1 MVIRNLNKNKRAKS
15 FLFFRTPFQERK
27 ILEYLN
33 NLINS
38 RFVNYHPHHILS
50 FSVDVLGIRIVYKLL
65 KDEYPKIQD
74 YRNSFDLC
82 KWVEDNISDRDTV
95 RIIYGKILLEVR
107 QRLARV
113 SHYDDHEFVT
123 RLSNIQKAFKLI
135 DAEIDVIVL
144 FYLVAT
150 DERLESCLRNNG
162 IIDIYKPADFR
173 RFGYIVMGLNRK
185 AFISVLSRQM
195 LFNIPLLD
203 KSHNLIELI
212 EWCRDYIS
220 GFSGN
225 EITSEFFVKGND
237 TDFNINDF
245 DISEDELSVID
256 TLLKC
261 KKSCNILFY
270 GDAGTGK
277 TSLTKCLAKRHNMEL
292 VSINIPKDDDH
303 QNRLRSIYG
312 AINLVDK
319 NSSLILVDE
328 ADEVLNTSDSFF
340 FKGKTNKSW
349 INNLLES
356 HGKKIIWVTNRAEQI
371 DPSTMRRFS
380 FSMEFKKF
388 TSKGRLN
395 VLKYEL
401 NKKGLKNYFDDRE
414 LKELCKEY
422 SVDGG
427 GIVNAI
433 NVFNINRRRKKEN
446 IIKMVKTV
454 LKNHEKATHGE
465 MGGSMQKKEFKSYS
479 LQGLNTSH
487 NLEEIITI
495 LKQYTGLQEKED
507 KHSISLLLY
516 GLPGTGKTE
525 FVHYIG
531 SIIERDVV
539 LKRCSEI
546 QSKWVG
552 ETEKNIA
559 WAFQEAKENNNIL
572 FFDEADSFLYPRSS
586 AHHSWEKSF
595 TNEILAQL
603 DNFKGIV
610 IFATNDID
618 GLDHAALR
626 RFRFKIEFRPLT
638 SEGNLNF
645 YKALL
650 EPLVSKRIQLSA
662 EEIGQIKNSRNLTPG
677 DFAVVKEQFSFVD
690 HAVITHQKLIDA
702 LLKEVCFKKAERK
715 VIGFGH

>member
-1 MVIRNLNKNKRAKS
+1 MA
-15 FLFFRTPFQERK
+15 PFEDGK
-27 ILEYLN
+27 ILEYLRN
-33 NLINS
+33 IINS
-38 RFVNYHPHHILS
+38 RFINYFSHYILTFSFDVLGEREVYKIIRDDYPEIPKDSSDLYKWRNELSCREVVKILRMKILPEIYYRLEILS
-50 FSVDVLGIRIVYKLL
+50 FYKDDDLL
-65 KDEYPKIQD
+65 K
-74 YRNSFDLC
+74 RLC
-82 KWVEDNISDRDTV
+82 E
-95 RIIYGKILLEVR
+95 L
-107 QRLARV
+107 
-113 SHYDDHEFVT
+113 
-123 RLSNIQKAFKLI
+123 QKAFKLT
-135 DAEIDVIVL
+135 DAEIDILVMI
-144 FYLVAT
+144 YLISAH
-150 DERLESCLRNNG
+150 EKLESFFSRNVGFFNILEHSNLRKFGN
-162 IIDIYKPADFR
+162 II
-173 RFGYIVMGLNRK
+173 MGLNRK
-185 AFISVLSRQM
+185 TFISALSRQM
-195 LFNIPLLD
+195 LFNIPLVE
-203 KSHNLIELI
+203 KSRRIIELTD
-212 EWCRDYIS
+212 WCRDYIT

-225 EITSEFFVKGND
+225 EITSEFFVKDND
-237 TDFNINDF
+237 IDLNINDF
-245 DISEDELSVID
+245 DISGDELDVID
-256 TLLKC
+256 TLIKG

-270 GDAGTGK
+270 GAAGTGK
-277 TSLTKCLAKRHNMEL
+277 TSLTKCLAKRHNMEMFS
-292 VSINIPKDDDH
+292 VNIPKDDDH
-303 QNRLRSIYG
+303 QDRLRAIY
-312 AINLVDK
+312 ATINLTDK
-319 NSSLILVDE
+319 NNSLILADE
-328 ADEVLNTSDSFF
+328 ADEILNTCDSFF

-356 HGKKIIWVTNRAEQI
+356 HDKKIIWITNRAEQI
-371 DPSTMRRFS
+371 DPSTTRRFS

-388 TSKGRLN
+388 TSNGRLN

-401 NKKGLKNYFDDRE
+401 KKKGFKNYFDDKE
-414 LKELCKEY
+414 LQELCKEY

-433 NVFNINRRRKKEN
+433 NIFNLNRRRKKEN

-454 LKNHEKATHGE
+454 LKNHEKATHAERGDLI
-465 MGGSMQKKEFKSYS
+465 QKKEFKDYS

-487 NLEEIITI
+487 NLEEIITA
-495 LKQYTGLQEKED
+495 LKRYTRLQEKGD
-507 KHSISLLLY
+507 KYSISLLLY

-531 SIIERDVV
+531 SIMERDVV

-559 WAFQEAKENNNIL
+559 WAFQEAKENNGIL

-638 SEGNLNF
+638 PEGNLHF

-677 DFAVVKEQFSFVD
+677 DFAVVKEQFSLID
-690 HAVITHQKLIDA
+690 PTAITHQKLIDA